1 MPANVSNTS
10 QFVHI
15 PAQPDETAAERYQR
29 DIAQM
34 GTVTVPERGSIA
46 DDRADRVLHQQD
58 EERSSRRYVDYAT
71 GDSATGHQDDDTD
84 ALITAAKEDRSND
97 SQFKTV

>member
-1 MPANVSNTS
+1 MPENVSNTS
-10 QFVHI
+10 QHTVI
-15 PAQPDETAAERYQR
+15 AAQPEESAASRYNR
-29 DIAQM
+29 DVAQQ
-34 GTVTVPERGSIA
+34 GKFTVPEPGIP
-46 DDRADRVLHQQD
+46 DDRADRELHQQD

-84 ALITAAKEDRSND
+84 ELIVEAKKDRSND